1 MVYMEISPTFWVAF
15 SFFVFIAL
23 AWNTLR
29 SSFLNAIHN
38 YKTSIASNLSDIYAQ
53 KNNSEELLEQ
63 SNKELADSISNS
75 YVLNAHK
82 VAKSISEA
90 SKEKVAYIH
99 RTVNADMKA
108 SMSGLEVFFQEK
120 TKKRIL
126 ELSSKLVETYIH
138 AHKSEFNAIALQKT
152 KETFLS

>member
-126 ELSSKLVETYIH
+126 ELSSKLVESYIH
-138 AHKSEFNAIALQKT
+138 AHKSEFNTIALQKT
-152 KETFLS
+152 KETFSS

>member
-1 MVYMEISPTFWVAF
+1 MVYMEITPTFWVAF

-29 SSFLNAIHN
+29 SSFLNSIHS

-82 VAKSISEA
+82 VAKNIAEA
-90 SKEKVAYIH
+90 SKEKVAYIR
-99 RTVNADMKA
+99 RTVNSDMKA
-108 SMSGLEVFFQEK
+108 SMSGLEAFFQEK

-126 ELSSKLVETYIH
+126 ELSSKLVESYIH
-138 AHKSEFNAIALQKT
+138 AHKSEFNTIALHKT
-152 KETFLS
+152 KETFSS

>member
-29 SSFLNAIHN
+29 SSFLNAIHT
-38 YKTSIASNLSDIYAQ
+38 YKTSISSHLSDVYAQ

-82 VAKSISEA
+82 VAKNIAEA
-90 SKEKVAYIH
+90 SKEKVAYIR

-108 SMSGLEVFFQEK
+108 SMSGLEAFFQEK

-126 ELSSKLVETYIH
+126 EFSSKLVENYIH
-138 AHKSEFNAIALQKT
+138 AHKSEFNTIALQKT
-152 KETFLS
+152 KETFSS

>member
-1 MVYMEISPTFWVAF
+1 MEISPTFWVAF

-29 SSFLNAIHN
+29 SSFLNAIHA
-38 YKTSIASNLSDIYAQ
+38 YKTDIASNLSDIYAQ
-53 KNNSEELLEQ
+53 KTNSEEYLEQ
-63 SNKELADSISNS
+63 SQKELADSISNS

-90 SKEKVAYIH
+90 SKEKVAYIR

-108 SMSGLEVFFQEK
+108 SMSGLEIFFQEK

-126 ELSSKLVETYIH
+126 DLSSKVVEQYIN
-138 AHKSEFNAIALQKT
+138 AHKSEFNKLAMQKT
-152 KETFLS
+152 KETFSS